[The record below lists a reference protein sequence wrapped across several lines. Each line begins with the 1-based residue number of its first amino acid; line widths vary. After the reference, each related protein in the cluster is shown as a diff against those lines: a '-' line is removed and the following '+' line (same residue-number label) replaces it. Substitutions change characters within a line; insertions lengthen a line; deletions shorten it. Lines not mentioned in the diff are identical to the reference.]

1 MIIPFED
8 VPSLRMLLGAVTT
21 EPLIDILLAAG
32 LTRARL
38 CVSPWQTVD
47 CGERRFDSGPGDQ
60 G

>member
-1 MIIPFED
+1 MALGIAWEYVD
-8 VPSLRMLLGAVTT
+8 TKYRTLVPR

-38 CVSPWQTVD
+38 CLSPWQTVD